1 MTEKS
6 YNQRRAC
13 ALAGIDPRVYM
24 RRSTRPADTELRER
38 LNELSSERCRF
49 GYRRLHL
56 LLGREGWKVNW
67 KKLYRIYREEGLTVR
82 KRGGRKRAL
91 GTRAPMTIPQRPNQ
105 RWSLDFVSDSLS
117 DGHRFRVLCVID
129 DFSRE
134 CLAAVV
140 DTSLSGQR
148 VGRELDSIARVR
160 GYPCMVVSDNG
171 TELTSNAILKWQ
183 EERRVEWHYI
193 APGKPM
199 QNGFVES
206 FNGRLR
212 DECLNEHLFANL
224 RHARGLIEAWRDD
237 YNHHRP
243 HTSLDGLTPWE
254 YHQRSVEDQT
264 LNRAN
269 LKPRTLWGAGQRHK
283 RSPRHLRNIEM
294 ISVQISANV
303 TDFLSPSASN
313 DPELRL
319 MGT

>member
-13 ALAGIDPRVYM
+13 ALAGIDPRVY
-24 RRSTRPADTELRER
+24 RRGTTRPADAELRQR
-38 LNELSSERCRF
+38 LKALSSERRRF

-91 GTRAPMTIPQRPNQ
+91 GTRAPMAIPQGPNQ

-117 DGHRFRVLCVID
+117 DGRRFRVLCVID

-160 GYPCMVVSDNG
+160 GYPCVVVSDNG

-224 RHARGLIEAWRDD
+224 RHARDMIEAWRDD

-269 LKPRTLWGAGQRHK
+269 
-283 RSPRHLRNIEM
+283 S
-294 ISVQISANV
+294 
-303 TDFLSPSASN
+303 
-313 DPELRL
+313 
-319 MGT
+319 

>member
-6 YNQRRAC
+6 YSQRRAA
-13 ALAGIDPRVYM
+13 ALAGIDPRIYR

-38 LNELSSERCRF
+38 LNELSSERRRF

-91 GTRAPMTIPQRPNQ
+91 GTRAPMAIPQGPNQ
-105 RWSLDFVSDSLS
+105 RWSLDFVSDSLL
-117 DGHRFRVLCVID
+117 DGRRFRVLCVID

-160 GYPCMVVSDNG
+160 GYPCMVVSERALSAIGPRTMASG

-183 EERRVEWHYI
+183 EERRVEWHYN

-224 RHARGLIEAWRDD
+224 RHAIAHRARTDGVSMDDPDRGVARRLQPPPP
-237 YNHHRP
+237 P
-243 HTSLDGLTPWE
+243 HEPRRA
-254 YHQRSVEDQT
+254 HSV
-264 LNRAN
+264 
-269 LKPRTLWGAGQRHK
+269 GV
-283 RSPRHLRNIEM
+283 SPTVSRGPN
-294 ISVQISANV
+294 
-303 TDFLSPSASN
+303 
-313 DPELRL
+313 PEQ
-319 MGT
+319 GYS